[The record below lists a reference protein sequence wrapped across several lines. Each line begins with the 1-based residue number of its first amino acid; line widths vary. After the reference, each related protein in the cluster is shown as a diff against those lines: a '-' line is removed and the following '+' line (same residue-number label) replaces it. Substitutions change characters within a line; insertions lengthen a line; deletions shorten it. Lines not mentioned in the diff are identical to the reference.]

1 MLDREIKG
9 VIHEDN
15 MSTIEVIKT
24 GYSAK
29 LRHVMPRHYR
39 TSLGIVHEMCQD
51 PMITVGHIPTDEPK
65 GDLMTK
71 GLARPKHDPACKLVG
86 LYPYILSLPC
96 TTDQID
102 PIESYVGYK
111 AHNHAMCTILD
122 RAAKYAG
129 G

>member
-15 MSTIEVIKT
+15 MSTIGVIET

-51 PMITVGHIPTDEPK
+51 PMIDVVHVSTDLQK
-65 GDLMTK
+65 GGLMTK
-71 GLARPKHDPACKLVG
+71 GLARPKHEPACKLVG
-86 LYPYILSLPC
+86 LYPYTMSVPC
-96 TTDQID
+96 HVDQPSD
-102 PIESYVGYK
+102 PE
-111 AHNHAMCTILD
+111 
-122 RAAKYAG
+122 
-129 G
+129 